1 MAMEVVHPDGI
12 YLPNEPYAPAIR
24 SGSVLFI
31 AGQVAFDERGAIVG
45 RGDARRQAEQTWS
58 NIRRIVEAAGGTM
71 DCIVR
76 ILVLLA
82 DIRDAPAEQEV
93 RRSFFPSG
101 RYPACTLM
109 QAANLGL
116 DGLLMEIEATAV
128 LPS

>member
-1 MAMEVVHPDGI
+1 MADEILHPEGI
-12 YLPNEPYAPAIR
+12 FLPDEPYVPAIR
-24 SGSVLFI
+24 SGNLLFI
-31 AGQVAFDERGAIVG
+31 AGQVAFDEHGTIVG

-58 NIRRIVEAAGGTM
+58 NIRRIVEAAGGSM
-71 DCIVR
+71 ECIVR

-93 RRSFFPSG
+93 RRRFFPPG

>member
-24 SGSVLFI
+24 SGNVLFI

-93 RRSFFPSG
+93 RHSFFPSG

>member
-1 MAMEVVHPDGI
+1 MTMEVVHPDGV

-24 SGSVLFI
+24 SGNMLFI

-58 NIRRIVEAAGGTM
+58 NIRSIVEAAGGTM

-93 RRSFFPSG
+93 RRSFFPCG